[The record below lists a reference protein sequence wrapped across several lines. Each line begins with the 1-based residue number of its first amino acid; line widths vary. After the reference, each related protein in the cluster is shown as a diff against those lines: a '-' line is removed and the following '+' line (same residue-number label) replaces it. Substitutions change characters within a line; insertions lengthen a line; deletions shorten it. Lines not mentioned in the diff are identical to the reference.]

1 MGGVVTALGFD
12 TDLDKYAREV
22 GRIEAQLLWAHE
34 QGMDFPPYVMRAL
47 RESIDLYRERGFG
60 DAA

>member
-1 MGGVVTALGFD
+1 MGGVATVLGFSD
-12 TDLDKYAREV
+12 DLEKYAREV

-34 QGMDFPPYVMRAL
+34 KGMEFPPYVLKAL

-60 DAA
+60 PAS

>member
-1 MGGVVTALGFD
+1 MGGVVTSLGFD

-22 GRIEAQLLWAHE
+22 GRIEAQLLWANE
-34 QGMDFPPYVMRAL
+34 QGMEFPPYVLRAL
-47 RESIDLYRERGFG
+47 RESIDLFRERGFG